1 MVLSGFFV
9 YLQHLTNKA
18 MKKVFNWSFI
28 ILSVLIISFITSCG
42 GDDEGDNDGKRP
54 STDKRICKIVEESSG
69 TIRERVF
76 TYDTEGRIIEIETA
90 VNSATNSNTYKTTYQ
105 YGETMII
112 RKSFINGKV
121 INDNR
126 TNLPHTYS
134 LKNGRIILDE
144 AVRDDASIKMAF
156 SYDNNGYMQSYSG
169 PYMYNDD
176 NYNTYNLIWEDGNLS
191 KMDLIPLSLSIEVA
205 KYSNLPWNMGEVIDI
220 NTTWI
225 PYTDPVL
232 LAAGYY
238 GKLSKNLPSEYENN
252 SYQYSYSNGLLTK
265 VIKNTK
271 DSNNEGASTTTFITL
286 SWE

>member
-1 MVLSGFFV
+1 
-9 YLQHLTNKA
+9 

-28 ILSVLIISFITSCG
+28 MLSVLIMPFIASCG
-42 GDDEGDNDGKRP
+42 GDDEGDNGVTKT
-54 STDKRICKIVEESSG
+54 SKDKRISKIVEEANG

-76 TYDTEGRIIEIETA
+76 TYDTEGRIITMETE
-90 VNSATNSNTYKTTYQ
+90 VNSANYSNTYKRTYQ

-121 INDNR
+121 ASDR
-126 TNLPHTYS
+126 ADLPHTYS
-134 LKNGRIILDE
+134 LKDGKIILDE

-252 SYQYSYSNGLLTK
+252 SYQYSYSDGLLTK

-271 DSNNEGASTTTFITL
+271 DTNNEGAGTTTFITL
-286 SWE
+286 TWE